1 MINKAATSALEVVI
15 SAVSLQTA
23 LAGGTRY
30 NRRYNRRWCTVW
42 QARVLDVTT

>member
-1 MINKAATSALEVVI
+1 MISKAATSALEVAI

-30 NRRYNRRWCTVW
+30 NRRWCTVW